1 MIRNDLSFNCMGGNV
16 IMLSNIF
23 IQEDSSKP
31 KTTIPSVQL
40 AAGKKSTDEEADLE
54 SSQEDKRECNVMYF
68 LQEIKFE
75 TFMNF

>member
-1 MIRNDLSFNCMGGNV
+1 MGGNV

-23 IQEDSSKP
+23 IQGDSSKP

-40 AAGKKSTDEEADLE
+40 AAGNKSTDEKADRE

-68 LQEIKFE
+68 LHEIKIQ
-75 TFMNF
+75 NFN